1 MNLSRKATTVLY
13 VVCCLVVT
21 AGLSAQE
28 KKPVASDNPVA
39 SETANQDAP
48 AEDVVD
54 AGVEFVL
61 SDDVREAL
69 IPLFKNVTNAKVSR
83 TTVEM
88 LTDVLFNG
96 RVIEN
101 KVATFQIAS
110 KVDNKF
116 TVYLKE
122 PERRTRLYC
131 DGKNFQVAMA
141 PDAYVEFDKMV
152 DAQTLVMQTPV
163 ILGPYPEPVLALS
176 LAGVDPAV
184 TLVAGMTSL
193 EIVDREP
200 YRDGR
205 PAVHLAG
212 VQADGV
218 NWDLWISADEEPQPL
233 RMLIDLT
240 PMLVASGKMNIPDG
254 YSHQIRYDFQAYR
267 MSGEVDESLFMY
279 KPSEGA
285 KKYASPEEY
294 YAQKG
299 DAPPVH
305 EMTGKPA
312 PAFRAL
318 DIEGKILDT
327 RQLRGKVVIVDFWA
341 SWCQPCLEAMP
352 IIEKVVQT
360 FEGEPVVLLSIN
372 TGEELEK
379 VKEFFSDRKTKAAT
393 LLDPN
398 GRIADGYKADR
409 IPQTV
414 VINPNGVIQ
423 NILMGFADEE
433 DLTRRLTDTINDALK
448 VKAQ

>member
-1 MNLSRKATTVLY
+1 MNLFRKAATVFG
-13 VVCCLVVT
+13 VACCLLLVT
-21 AGLSAQE
+21 TRLTAQDNSNATTTRPASADQAD
-28 KKPVASDNPVA
+28 K
-39 SETANQDAP
+39 
-48 AEDVVD
+48 D
-54 AGVEFVL
+54 AGVIEAGIEFEL

-69 IPLFKNVTNAKVSR
+69 SPLFKTVTNAKVSR

-96 RVIEN
+96 RVIDN

-110 KVDNKF
+110 KVDNKY

-122 PERRTRLYC
+122 TERRTRLYC
-131 DGKNFQVAMA
+131 DGKTLRVAMA
-141 PDAYVEFDKMV
+141 PDAYVEFDKVV

-163 ILGPYPEPVLALS
+163 IMGPYPEPVLALS
-176 LAGVDPAV
+176 MAGVDPAV

-193 EIVDREP
+193 EIIDREP

-218 NWDLWISADEEPQPL
+218 NWDLWISADKEPQPL

-240 PMLVASGKMNIPDG
+240 PMLIASGKMNIPEG

-267 MSGEVDESLFMY
+267 LSGDVDESLFKY
-279 KPSEGA
+279 EPGATA

-294 YAQKG
+294 YTQKNEG
-299 DAPPVH
+299 PAVH
-305 EMTGKPA
+305 ELTGKRA

-318 DIEGKILDT
+318 DIEGEVFDT
-327 RQLRGKVVIVDFWA
+327 RKLKDKVLIVDFWA

-352 IIEKVVQT
+352 VIEKVALSFAGQ
-360 FEGEPVVLLSIN
+360 PVVLISVN
-372 TGEELEK
+372 TGEDRDK
-379 VKEFFSDRKTKAAT
+379 VKDFIGDQKSKVTT

-398 GRIADGYKADR
+398 GQIADGFKADR

-414 VINPNGVIQ
+414 VIAPNGVIQ
-423 NILMGFADEE
+423 NVLMGFADEA
-433 DLTRRLTDTINDALK
+433 DLTKRLTETVNQALK
-448 VKAQ
+448 AK